1 MSLTAAMAEFLCRL
15 DERSIPPEVMEKARA
30 CLLNGYGI
38 ALGCHATPYA
48 PLARQT
54 VLAIDG
60 PRADGAT
67 LLGDGRR
74 STVSGAALA
83 NAALFHGRA
92 QEDSCGAAHF
102 GAILIPL
109 LTAMIEAEGYPIGR
123 LLPALVAGYEA
134 GGFLEGAYGRLTAP
148 AGLRASPL
156 YGTVGAA
163 AAAAK
168 LMALPPER
176 MGAAL
181 ANAVS
186 FTGGVLQ
193 SFAEGTDEWRY
204 QVGVTARN
212 GLIAAELARAGSVST
227 QQAIEGRA
235 GFVRAYVREACDVAA
250 LKARLGRDW
259 STLRVAFKPYPV
271 CAFNQTLVGAALALK
286 ERIGS
291 TPIKRATV
299 RMNPFETGY
308 AGMDSKGPFTTISG
322 TLMSIPFCT
331 AAPLLRGLPTMSLM
345 TTYDDAAVNALTER
359 ITLESDASVATLSCK
374 IAVELENG
382 TTIEEYARKTPA
394 DYGYSRADVSALIR
408 RIGREEGVPMAAY
421 DRIEGFVEALPDG
434 KIDDAIGAFALIAR
448 RAAA

>member
-1 MSLTAAMAEFLCRL
+1 MNQEMQTSLLPQRPVTILIAALGGEGGGLFADWLVAAAMDCDYPVQSTSIPGVSQRTGATTYYVEIYPATAAQ
-15 DERSIPPEVMEKARA
+15 
-30 CLLNGYGI
+30 LNGRTPVM
-38 ALGCHATPYA
+38 ALTPT
-48 PLARQT
+48 PG
-54 VLAIDG
+54 AIDVVAASELIEAG
-60 PRADGAT
+60 RALQGGYIDADNTT
-67 LLGDGRR
+67 LVASTHRIYAVAEKVMPGDGRAD
-74 STVSGAALA
+74 SEKVLAA
-83 NAALFHGRA
+83 
-92 QEDSCGAAHF
+92 
-102 GAILIPL
+102 
-109 LTAMIEAEGYPIGR
+109 
-123 LLPALVAGYEA
+123 
-134 GGFLEGAYGRLTAP
+134 
-148 AGLRASPL
+148 
-156 YGTVGAA
+156 
-163 AAAAK
+163 
-168 LMALPPER
+168 
-176 MGAAL
+176 
-181 ANAVS
+181 
-186 FTGGVLQ
+186 
-193 SFAEGTDEWRY
+193 
-204 QVGVTARN
+204 
-212 GLIAAELARAGSVST
+212 
-227 QQAIEGRA
+227 
-235 GFVRAYVREACDVAA
+235 VRAYVREACDVAA